1 MLPPGE
7 AEALASP
14 HLRPGPQSR
23 HEDEY
28 RRDTRVACKALVA
41 GASRVSMSTQDAV
54 ILPALP
60 RGVVASAL
68 RRHDALA
75 KQADRAEGRRETL

>member
-1 MLPPGE
+1 
-7 AEALASP
+7 
-14 HLRPGPQSR
+14 
-23 HEDEY
+23 
-28 RRDTRVACKALVA
+28 
-41 GASRVSMSTQDAV
+41 MSTQDAV